1 MSVIVKNLSL
11 PESCSQCRFLA
22 YDDYAT
28 GHEFECLALREFMYE
43 EDLPEGRRSDCPIFD
58 ENTETLQSIVLN
70 DRYGNVAEY
79 AKVIRRKDC
88 KNNPSTLIGWIECP
102 MTGAGTRQPNDF
114 CSYAK
119 PKEK

>member
-28 GHEFECLALREFMYE
+28 GHEFECLPLREFMDAD
-43 EDLPEGRRSDCPIFD
+43 DLPEGRRSDCPLFD
-58 ENTETLQSIVLN
+58 ENTETLQSIVMS

-79 AKVIRRKDC
+79 AKVIRCKDC
-88 KNNPSTLIGWIECP
+88 KHRITANCERFGIKRYTQS
-102 MTGAGTRQPNDF
+102 DSF
-114 CSYAK
+114 CSWAE
-119 PKEK
+119 PKETE